1 MSDRCSFDSLTAFGH
16 LESRLALLDAVLP
29 LCRLMI
35 VFESLNWTAYSPYV
49 LCYKIYQKRFGEIL

>member
-1 MSDRCSFDSLTAFGH
+1 MIGVVLTAFGH

-49 LCYKIYQKRFGEIL
+49 LYVTKNVSLRCFNTFRS